1 MQDVCVTSVVFSGAK
16 YVQSVLGGYRNYVK
30 GTKFMTLAATASML
44 ACIVLTIVA
53 LIKNVAKVPNEKL
66 PLIEQ

>member
-1 MQDVCVTSVVFSGAK
+1 MMVHDHSCLPIPLYLPGAK

-30 GTKFMTLAATASML
+30 GTKFMTQAAIASLL

-53 LIKNVAKVPNEKL
+53 LIKNVAKV
-66 PLIEQ
+66 